1 MANFGLKRAQ
11 SASPG
16 AAAAAAAGEAAASPP
31 AETKRAAPS
40 VHPPSGFRECSST
53 GATVF
58 VISDLCLVTERPGWC
73 AEAPGRRLLELVVSG
88 Q

>member
-1 MANFGLKRAQ
+1 M
-11 SASPG
+11 
-16 AAAAAAAGEAAASPP
+16 
-31 AETKRAAPS
+31 
-40 VHPPSGFRECSST
+40 T

-88 Q
+88 SKRCSVDAARAPRPPAGAASHASILDRSEPRITFDL